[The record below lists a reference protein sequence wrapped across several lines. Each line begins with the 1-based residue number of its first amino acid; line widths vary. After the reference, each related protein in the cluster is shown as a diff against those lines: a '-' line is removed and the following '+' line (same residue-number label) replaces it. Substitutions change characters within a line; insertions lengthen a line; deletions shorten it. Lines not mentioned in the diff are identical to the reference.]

1 MYQEDS
7 FKVIKNNNIIAE
19 PKNDKELLVLSS
31 SGDIIELNETA
42 TYILNNCDGK
52 GICEIAT
59 LLFEVCNNKEDI
71 NFDELY
77 SDVLQIIDDM
87 RRFGF
92 VTFVEEG
99 S

>member
-7 FKVIKNNNIIAE
+7 FKVMKNNNIIAE

-52 GICEIAT
+52 VSVKLQRYYLKFVIIRKTLILMSCIQMYYKLLMICVD
-59 LLFEVCNNKEDI
+59 L
-71 NFDELY
+71 
-77 SDVLQIIDDM
+77 VL
-87 RRFGF
+87 
-92 VTFVEEG
+92 
-99 S
+99 

>member
-1 MYQEDS
+1 ME
-7 FKVIKNNNIIAE
+7 KVSVKLQRYYLKFVII
-19 PKNDKELLVLSS
+19 
-31 SGDIIELNETA
+31 
-42 TYILNNCDGK
+42 
-52 GICEIAT
+52 
-59 LLFEVCNNKEDI
+59 KEDI
-71 NFDELY
+71 DFDELY